1 MPQREK
7 PITAVQLIR
16 QQSRQPKRGTQHTR
30 PRAVTAPERQRM
42 PRAPN
47 HFVDAERKAWRD
59 ICRPIIERG
68 IWRDDLRLWAESFAT
83 LLASSRSE
91 DRHKDDHKI
100 NRASLRLYTR
110 DIAWLVDQA
119 PKPRA
124 HNPFADV

>member
-1 MPQREK
+1 MPQRK
-7 PITAVQLIR
+7 KRVTAVELINRQRHQLKHEA
-16 QQSRQPKRGTQHTR
+16 QFTR
-30 PRAVTAPERQRM
+30 TRAVTAPERQKM
-42 PRAPN
+42 PRVPK

-91 DRHKDDHKI
+91 DRHNDDHKI